1 MSSVGTVLR
10 VALTPLFSRRTW
22 REFAYV
28 LLGLVMAVPT
38 FVLALLG
45 LVFSALSLVA
55 VGLPFLIAVLWLARG
70 TVRWFRAPARA
81 LLGWDWASPQRRS
94 VGRLLRDR
102 TAWKALAYCFLTFP
116 IKLTAVYAGAIA
128 LISAPLAVA
137 NLLWSFDEYP
147 WGSGGW
153 LVAQSVAAL
162 LIFPWLI
169 RLLVALDRLLA
180 YALLAPN
187 RDQVRIV
194 ELVASRAALQAD
206 AIAQL
211 RRVERD
217 LHDGTQARLVAL
229 GVTLSR
235 IERRAAEPEVKTM
248 AKDAR
253 GTVTDALAELRD
265 IVRGLHPPALD
276 DGLEVALQSL
286 AGRSAVPVEVRVRLP
301 AKLPDAT
308 ASAIYFTVAELL
320 TNVARH
326 AGATSAWVD
335 LRGDGRR
342 LRLAVSDD
350 GHGGADPDSSGTGL
364 RGLARRAAALD
375 GTLTVDSPA
384 GGPTIVTVEL
394 PVGGPA

>member
-1 MSSVGTVLR
+1 MSSVGPALR

-81 LLGWDWASPQRRS
+81 LLGWDWAAPQHRS

-116 IKLTAVYAGAIA
+116 IRLTAVYAGAIA

-169 RLLVALDRLLA
+169 RLLLALDRLLA
-180 YALLAPN
+180 HALLAPS
-187 RDQVRIV
+187 RDEVRIV
-194 ELVASRAALQAD
+194 ELVAGRAALQAD
-206 AIAQL
+206 AIALLQ
-211 RRVERD
+211 RVERD

-276 DGLEVALQSL
+276 DGLKVALQSL
-286 AGRSAVPVEVRVRLP
+286 AGRSAVPVEVRVQLP
-301 AKLPDAT
+301 AKPPDAT

-320 TNVARH
+320 TNIARH
-326 AGATSAWVD
+326 AGATSARVD

-342 LRLAVSDD
+342 LWLAVSDD

-364 RGLARRAAALD
+364 RGLARRAGALD